1 MTTSTQHRWAVALI
15 FITPALWAV
24 NYIVARMAPGQIGPH
39 ALALMRWG
47 CAGLLL
53 ACFAWRELVAQ
64 RHLIRQQWQQSLV
77 FGALGMWICGAWVYI
92 GGQTT
97 VATHIALIYAL
108 SPVFIALA
116 SVIWLHE
123 RLRGMQWLGIALAL
137 AGLVHV
143 VVRGDWAQ
151 LLRLQFVVGDVWI
164 LLCSVSWAVYS
175 ILLKRWPTPFS
186 PLARLVLII
195 AGGVAILLPLTLIE
209 TWAAAQW
216 GLPLYTTQWNT
227 ETLLIVLAA
236 ALMPGAGAYLA
247 YATMSKHLGA
257 SRAALTLYLGPLY
270 GAFMAWAVLG
280 EPVQWHH
287 VVGAAIILPGIW
299 LASRSE

>member
-1 MTTSTQHRWAVALI
+1 MTTASQHRWALALI

-24 NYIVARMAPGQIGPH
+24 NYIVARVAPGQIGPH

-53 ACFAWRELVAQ
+53 AGFAWRELVAQ
-64 RHLIRQQWQQSLV
+64 RHLIRAEWPHCLV
-77 FGALGMWICGAWVYI
+77 LGVLGMWICGAWVYI
-92 GGQTT
+92 AGQTT
-97 VATHIALIYAL
+97 VATNIALIYAL

-116 SVIWLHE
+116 SVLWLHE
-123 RLRGMQWLGIALAL
+123 RLRGSQWLGIALAL
-137 AGLVHV
+137 VGLVHV
-143 VVRGDWAQ
+143 VVRGDWSQ
-151 LLRLQFVVGDVWI
+151 LARLQFVVGDVWI
-164 LLCSVSWAVYS
+164 VLCSISWAVYS
-175 ILLKRWPTPFS
+175 VLLKRWPTAFS

-195 AGGVAILLPLTLIE
+195 TGGVSLLLPLALVE
-209 TWAAAQW
+209 AWAAAHW
-216 GLPLYTTQWNT
+216 NLPLYTTQWNLKT
-227 ETLLIVLAA
+227 ALIVAAA

-270 GAFMAWAVLG
+270 GAFMAWLVLA
-280 EPVQWHH
+280 EPVRLHH
-287 VVGAAIILPGIW
+287 VVGAGIILPGIW